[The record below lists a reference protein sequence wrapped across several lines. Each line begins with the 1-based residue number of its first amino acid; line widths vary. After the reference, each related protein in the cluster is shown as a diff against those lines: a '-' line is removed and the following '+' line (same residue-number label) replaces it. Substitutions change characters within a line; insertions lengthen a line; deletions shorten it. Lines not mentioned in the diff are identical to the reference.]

1 MFIEVLAL
9 YMINEQYNG
18 YLHFIL
24 AVLRIKKLGIVTP
37 NHHLSVF
44 YWDFVILSLFQM
56 GVTNLYA
63 YFKNAQKFIV

>member
-1 MFIEVLAL
+1 MFMEVLVL

-24 AVLRIKKLGIVTP
+24 AVLRIKNLGIVTP

-44 YWDFVILSLFQM
+44 Y
-56 GVTNLYA
+56 
-63 YFKNAQKFIV
+63 